1 MDDKK
6 ICFITCVNHDKYEQE
21 MRKYINHPYKHKFV
35 KVHQHIGL

>member
-1 MDDKK
+1 
-6 ICFITCVNHDKYEQE
+6 